1 MLEAHRTH
9 TRRDRRRPPG
19 GQAPFNT
26 AMRGYQSA
34 YGDCITLWQ
43 QLVTRWVALEGQTS
57 KCSHSGWRVRDR
69 GVAQSLSSCRCSSL
83 LVQAE
88 TEFTLMVGHAPFF
101 QKNTCTTGASRN
113 LLAHKP

>member
-57 KCSHSGWRVRDR
+57 KCSHSGWRLRDR
-69 GVAQSLSSCRCSSL
+69 GVELSFVVLGEAGTVALQEHAQYYCAVEPLDISLHVNHHL
-83 LVQAE
+83 GLGFVQ
-88 TEFTLMVGHAPFF
+88 L
-101 QKNTCTTGASRN
+101 
-113 LLAHKP
+113 